1 MEHLLE
7 AAPYKIHT
15 ILTEPAVGTRQP
27 QRHQFAEPQP
37 RNRNTAFSH
46 QMRFDMICD
55 DHRLQH
61 RLANPNHP

>member
-7 AAPYKIHT
+7 AAPYKIHK
-15 ILTEPAVGTRQP
+15 ILTEPEVGACS
-27 QRHQFAEPQP
+27 HNGIQFGKPQP

-55 DHRLQH
+55 DHSLQH
-61 RLANPNHP
+61 RLTKPNHP